1 MDKASICANIPDAYR
16 AHATELVDQ
25 LEFMRNRLEDTR
37 KNLDGAPLVMAYNN
51 GGGQKGVRKNPG
63 FDAYNS
69 LMKTYIQAL
78 NELRDILGKQASA
91 APVMLKFEKYAKTMK
106 KVAE

>member
-1 MDKASICANIPDAYR
+1 MKLCENVPEAYR
-16 AHATELVDQ
+16 AHAEEMVRQ
-25 LEFMRNRLEDTR
+25 LDFMRDRLEETR

-69 LMKTYIQAL
+69 LMKTYIATL
-78 NELRDILGKQASA
+78 NELRDLLDKKA
-91 APVMLKFEKYAKTMK
+91 AATPKMVAFKKYAETMK
-106 KVAE
+106 KVAND